1 VNGTRIKV
9 SGVEYVIDAENLTW
23 GEMELLETETG
34 RPIGQLDTE
43 SATTLL
49 VLAWLARRRKEPLVS
64 LDEMRALPMSAIEVV
79 EDEDP
84 TEAVEDGAGSTDDT
98 IGNQS

>member
-1 VNGTRIKV
+1 
-9 SGVEYVIDAENLTW
+9 
-23 GEMELLETETG
+23 
-34 RPIGQLDTE
+34 
-43 SATTLL
+43 L
-49 VLAWLARRRKEPLVS
+49 VLAWLARRRKEPLVT
-64 LDEMRALPMSAIEVV
+64 LDDMRALPMAAIEVV